1 MMQPRLPPSQITQ
14 RISFI
19 SNPQQRSSLFP
30 NKDAK
35 LMNMMVESIPSP
47 ITENKRYLVKSRPGM
62 RQLHTLSGGIPRG
75 LFVWTIGTDQY
86 TFTVVGSDVSVN
98 GTNVLTLGTTTGN
111 VGMCLFVAS
120 TGIVTM
126 VLVDGINGYVFTDQS
141 TYTQITDA
149 NFPSPH
155 LPYPIFLDGYL
166 ILGAGTEDIHN
177 SDLDNPAAWT
187 NNSFISAEM
196 YPDKLVCLTKNNNYI
211 YAIGTGS
218 IEYFYDAGNAPPYSP
233 LSRNDSA
240 VQQFGTSWPNTVVQ
254 TETQVILV
262 ADTGSGSP
270 TVWTIDGFKSKD
282 ISIPSVQDILMAES
296 TNLRNATAFVARTM
310 GQKFYVICLT
320 TRTLVYSFTND
331 MWSEWASGSDNSLP
345 FVGSYGVQN
354 GTGVNLLY
362 RDGSSL
368 SYMDSNQFSDD
379 GVSFMCEIVTAK
391 QDFESIH
398 RKTLSRLAL
407 LGDIPDSSG
416 VNNTVLVS
424 WSDDDYK
431 TWIADRNLTFN
442 YDFPIITQLGAFRRR
457 AFRFRYSSAF
467 VLRLEGFEVNI
478 NKGSY

>member
-19 SNPQQRSSLFP
+19 SNPQQRSGLHP
-30 NKDAK
+30 ELDAR
-35 LMNMMVESIPSP
+35 LMNMMVETLPSP
-47 ITENKRYLVKSRPGM
+47 ISENKRYFVKSRPGM
-62 RQLHTLSGGIPRG
+62 GVQYTVASGTPRG
-75 LFVWTIGTDQY
+75 LFTWVYNGTPSV
-86 TFTVVGSDVSVN
+86 FSVVGTTVQVN
-98 GTNVLTLGTTTGN
+98 GTTVLTLTTSTGR
-111 VGMCLFVAS
+111 VGFTEFVAS
-120 TGIVTM
+120 TGVVSL
-126 VLVDGINGYVFTDQS
+126 VLVDGIKGYVFSNPT
-141 TYTQITDA
+141 TPTQITDV

-166 ILGAGTEDIHN
+166 VLGAGAEDLHN

-196 YPDKLVCLTKNNNYI
+196 YPDKLTCLTKNNNYI
-211 YAIGTGS
+211 YAVGTNS

-254 TETQVILV
+254 TEGQVILV
-262 ADTGSGSP
+262 GDTNSGSP

-282 ISIPSVQDILMAES
+282 ISIPSVQDVLVTEG
-296 TNLRNATAFVARTM
+296 TNLVNANAYVIRVM
-310 GQKFYVICLT
+310 GQKLYILCLT
-320 TRTLVYSFTND
+320 TRTLVYSFTTE
-331 MWSEWASGSDNSLP
+331 MWSEWASGVDNSTP
-345 FVGSYGVQN
+345 FIGFFGVETN
-354 GTGVNLLY
+354 SNLSILDRAGGFIY
-362 RDGSSL
+362 T
-368 SYMDSNQFSDD
+368 MNSNFYQDNTTPFR
-379 GVSFMCEIVTAK
+379 CEIVTAK

-398 RKTLSRLAL
+398 RKTMSRLSL

-431 TWIADRNLTFN
+431 TWATDRSLTFN

-457 AFRFRYSSAF
+457 AFRFRYSSPF
-467 VLRLEGFEVNI
+467 ILRLEGFEVNF
-478 NKGSY
+478 NKGVF